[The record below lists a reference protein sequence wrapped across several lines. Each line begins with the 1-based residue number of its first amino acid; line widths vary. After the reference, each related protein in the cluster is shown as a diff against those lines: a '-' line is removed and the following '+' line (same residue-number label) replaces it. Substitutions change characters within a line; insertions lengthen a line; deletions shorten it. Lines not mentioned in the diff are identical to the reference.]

1 MDIIIHN
8 HYQYDDSK
16 LLEKLSLILKQLNK
30 MNTELEALTAEVE
43 ESKGIML
50 SAKTLIEGIAQ
61 KLEEAGTDK
70 VKLTELKE
78 SLNAGSEELAAAI
91 LANPLPGETPTPE

>member
-1 MDIIIHN
+1 
-8 HYQYDDSK
+8 
-16 LLEKLSLILKQLNK
+16 
-30 MNTELEALTAEVE
+30 MNPELEALTAEVE

-70 VKLTELKE
+70 VKLAELKE
-78 SLNAGSEELAAAI
+78 SLNTGSEELAAAI